1 MVETS
6 LINITEKIRLGC
18 FYTTQNIFSYPQ
30 FQGWFT
36 DALKASNNLVLEPF
50 AGSNNLIKMLQE
62 EDYNFEF
69 TAYDINPSSLE
80 VKIRDTIQDFP
91 QGYKL
96 IITNPPY
103 LAKNSA
109 RRKKIDFPPTKYDD
123 LYKLCLEI
131 MLKNCDYVG
140 AIIPASFINA
150 DLFLERLHSYTL
162 LSSQMFTDTE
172 NPVCLVLFSP
182 QKSSSIYLYEND
194 KYVGELYSLK
204 KQVEQ
209 VLTNQTSQ
217 PTVISFNNKRG
228 NLGLRAIDGTR
239 FPTIAFIEAS
249 QVPENKIKVSSRHLT
264 RIHTPKK
271 INLSLLNEK
280 LKELREITNDFFL
293 TPFRGLRKDGK
304 FRRRL
309 DFQLAKKIIESCL

>member
-1 MVETS
+1 MPENS
-6 LINITEKIRLGC
+6 LINASEKIRLGR
-18 FYTTQNIFSYPQ
+18 FYTTQNIFSYPH
-30 FQGWFT
+30 FQTWFT
-36 DALKASNNLVLEPF
+36 KALKASNNTVLEPF
-50 AGSNNLIKMLQE
+50 AGSNNLIKMLQKE
-62 EDYNFEF
+62 RYDFDF
-69 TAYDINPSSLE
+69 VAYDINPGSLE
-80 VKIRDTIQDFP
+80 VEKKDTIQEFP
-91 QGYKL
+91 KNYKL

-109 RRKKIDFPPTKYDD
+109 HRKKIPFPTTKYDD

-172 NPVCLVLFSP
+172 NPVCLALFSP
-182 QKSSSIYLYEND
+182 QKTNSVYLYEND
-194 KYVGELYSLK
+194 KYVGELHSLK

-209 VLTNQTSQ
+209 VLINNNSQLTSI
-217 PTVISFNNKRG
+217 TFNDKKG

-239 FPTIAFIEAS
+239 FPSIAFIEAN

-264 RIHTPKK
+264 RIHITQK
-271 INLSLLNEK
+271 INLTLLNEK
-280 LKELREITNDFFL
+280 LRKLREITNDFFL

-309 DFQLAKKIIESCL
+309 DFQLAKKIIKSCL